1 MTESQENG
9 DRFSGRTAWGALH
22 LKTPLREFLRTE
34 TGGAALLLA
43 ATVAALVWAN
53 VDTASYESL
62 WGTRLS
68 VRLGGSGL
76 SQDLR
81 EWVNTGLMTFFFFV
95 VGLEARREFDMGE
108 LRERRRVVL
117 PMVAGVGGMLV
128 PIAIYLAI
136 NSGGSSVH
144 GWGAA
149 MSTDTAFAL
158 GMLTLAASH
167 LPSRMRTYLLTV
179 TVVDD
184 LVALA
189 VIAVFYS
196 RHVRLLPLLVTAAIF
211 VVILAVRV
219 RGVRRGLVYALLGV
233 AAWVAMFESGVEPI
247 VVGLLMGLLTY
258 ASPAARDDLQR
269 ASEMFRLFREQ
280 PTAELAR
287 SATDGLASAVSPNE
301 RLQLMYHP
309 WTSYVIVPLFALANA
324 GIPISASFLT
334 RALTSPITLGIL
346 IAYIVGKPVGITG
359 SSWLLTRLTRGRVQ
373 VPVGW
378 AAVAGGGAI
387 AGIGFTVSLLI
398 ATLAFSGPQLEE
410 AKLGILGSALL
421 ASALTWVIFRVT
433 SMLPKKMKLRAL
445 LGTSEAIIDLAAPVD
460 PDRDHIRGSNEAPVT
475 VVEYGDFECPYC
487 GQAEPIV
494 RELLAD
500 FGDVRYVWRHL
511 PLHDVH
517 PAAQIAAEAAE
528 AAAEQG
534 KFWEM
539 HDLLLDNQEQLRFR
553 DLVRHAESLCLDMER
568 FDADLRRHHGAA
580 RVAEDLDSADL
591 SGVTGTPTFFI
602 NGKRH
607 YGAYDIDT
615 LSAAVRA
622 ARARAYLG
630 V

>member
-1 MTESQENG
+1 
-9 DRFSGRTAWGALH
+9 
-22 LKTPLREFLRTE
+22 
-34 TGGAALLLA
+34 
-43 ATVAALVWAN
+43 VWAN
-53 VDTASYESL
+53 IGSSYTSV
-62 WGTRLS
+62 WHTVLS
-68 VRLGGSGL
+68 IRIGGAGI

-81 EWVNTGLMTFFFFV
+81 HWVNDGLMTLFFFV

-108 LRERRRVVL
+108 LRDRRRLML
-117 PMVAGVGGMLV
+117 PMVAGIGGMLV
-128 PIAIYLAI
+128 PIAIFLAI
-136 NSGGSSVH
+136 NAGHSSAH

-167 LPSRMRTYLLTV
+167 LPARMRTFLLTV

-189 VIAVFYS
+189 VITVFYS
-196 RHVRLLPLLVTAAIF
+196 THVRVVPLIVALAIF
-211 VVILAVRV
+211 GVVIVVRV
-219 RGVRRGLVYALLGV
+219 RRERHGIVYAALGI

-247 VVGLLMGLLTY
+247 VVGLVLGLLTY
-258 ASPAARDDLQR
+258 ASPAARDDLRR
-269 ASEMFRLFREQ
+269 AAEAFRLFREQ

-287 SATDGLASAVSPNE
+287 TASGGLVSAISPNE

-324 GIPISASFLT
+324 GIAISGGFLT

-346 IAYIVGKPVGITG
+346 AAYILGKPLGITG
-359 SSWLLTRLTRGRVQ
+359 SAWLITRLTRGRVE

-378 AAVAGGGAI
+378 ASVAGGGAI

-398 ATLAFSGPQLEE
+398 ATLAFEGPRLEE

-421 ASALTWVIFRVT
+421 ASGLTWVIFRVT

-460 PDRDHIRGSNEAPVT
+460 PDRDHIRGSGEAPVT
-475 VVEYGDFECPYC
+475 VVEYGDFECPFC
-487 GQAEPIV
+487 GQAEPVV
-494 RELLAD
+494 RELLGD

-517 PAAQIAAEAAE
+517 PAAQLAAEASE

-534 KFWEM
+534 MFWEM
-539 HDLLLDNQEQLRFR
+539 HDLLFERQDQLRVR
-553 DLVRHAESLCLDMER
+553 DLIRHADELGLDLER
-568 FDADLRRHHGAA
+568 FRADLQRHAGAP
-580 RVAEDLDSADL
+580 RVAEDLDSADV

-602 NGKRH
+602 NGRRH
-607 YGAYDIDT
+607 HGAYDIDT